1 MTDGTNDA
9 AAEIVGGQE
18 DEEQQGS
25 YISAPKLMRI
35 ASMTRAMLDEIRQSE
50 LDEPGRKRLAEIH
63 ERSLEE
69 MQDVLSEDLREEL
82 SDMFVPLE
90 GDISESELRL
100 VQAQLVGW
108 LEGLFAGIQASLISQ
123 QAAAA
128 NQLQEMRMRAIEAQG
143 RRPGRDSGHDV
154 PGQYL

>member
-1 MTDGTNDA
+1 MTQPNQNETPSEFAADAGAEDA
-9 AAEIVGGQE
+9 AA
-18 DEEQQGS
+18 S

-35 ASMTRAMLDEIRQSE
+35 ASMTRAMLDELRQSE
-50 LDEPGRKRLAEIH
+50 LDEAGRRRLVEIH

-69 MQDVLSEDLREEL
+69 MQDVLSPDLREEL
-82 SDMFVPLE
+82 TDMFVPLE
-90 GDISESELRL
+90 GDISPSELRI

-108 LEGLFAGIQASLISQ
+108 LEGLFAGIQATLISQ

-128 NQLQEMRMRAIEAQG
+128 DQLQQMRKRAIEAQG
-143 RRPGRDSGHDV
+143 RRSSQDV